1 MLPKQG
7 PWVQLPV
14 VGKQRSQVLRSM
26 AKKKKR
32 KNSRG
37 SSRQIMT
44 IQSFTVCKAGRCT
57 GLSTNPHLSGVWFP
71 LCKVDITLPAF
82 GDHLSI
88 GKGNG
93 CELPCRPPAPG
104 PGAPRSKAEPC
115 GFFIIGA
122 CQFHVDIIII
132 IIPILTHKENPARMV
147 LGVCSQ
153 RLRQD

>member
-26 AKKKKR
+26 AKKKKK

-37 SSRQIMT
+37 SSRQIVT

-71 LCKVDITLPAF
+71 PCKVDITLPAF

-93 CELPCRPPAPG
+93 CELPRRPPPQDLVLHA
-104 PGAPRSKAEPC
+104 RRLS
-115 GFFIIGA
+115 
-122 CQFHVDIIII
+122 
-132 IIPILTHKENPARMV
+132 PAVSLLLELLNFMWT
-147 LGVCSQ
+147 LLLSSSPF
-153 RLRQD
+153 